1 MKFEIKCNTYKQL
14 LNGFLDRSFP
24 TSHKLFFLANPFAG
38 DDDPAQVEAISD
50 GKILGSVYAFPLEIV
65 HKSNRIFKVCAGS
78 TLFVNPDSRGMGI
91 GGMLTMQRLQL
102 TKDRIAIASGLS
114 NMSLPIFQKKGFNVF
129 FLNRYIFLQDSR
141 PVVEI
146 FTNNSFLVKLGT
158 RLTNMFLS
166 AWRSFLNYQ
175 TNKYL
180 KGFEVIEVSEASKEI
195 EDIIRQDLS
204 SFRENHTIEW
214 FNWVLKG
221 GFVDDARC
229 KQHLFVVK
237 DANTKKSIAFFMTKE
252 RFHKQASH
260 RGFKNVILGSVI
272 EWGVSVNSRLSEKQI
287 LLKALLSFGQH
298 VDAVEIC
305 IANDCT
311 EKFLRRKLLMRVGE
325 SNFAI
330 KAADDS
336 PIQSYPE
343 YCNKE
348 KWRIRPAASDNSFD

>member
-14 LNGFLDRSFP
+14 LNGFLDRTFP
-24 TSHKLFFLANPFAG
+24 KSHKLFFLANPFAG
-38 DDDPAQVEAISD
+38 DDDPAQIEAISD
-50 GKILGSVYAFPLEIV
+50 GEILGSVYAFPLEIV

-78 TLFVNPDSRGMGI
+78 TLFVKPDCRGMGI
-91 GGMLTMQRLQL
+91 GGRLTMQRLQL
-102 TKDRIAIASGLS
+102 TKDKIAIASGLS
-114 NMSLPIFQKKGFNVF
+114 NMSLPIFQKKGFSVF

-146 FTNNSFLVKLGT
+146 FVNYSFLVKLGT
-158 RLTNMFLS
+158 RLTNLFLL

-180 KGFEVIEVSEASKEI
+180 KGFDVIEVSEATKDI
-195 EDIIRQDLS
+195 EDIIRQDQSL
-204 SFRENHTIEW
+204 FRENHTIEW

-221 GFVDDARC
+221 GFVDDTHS
-229 KQHLFVVK
+229 KQHLFIVK
-237 DANTKKSIAFFMTKE
+237 DANTNVTIAFFMTKE

-272 EWGVSVNSRLSEKQI
+272 EWGVRMDSRLSENHI
-287 LLKALLSFGQH
+287 LLKALLSFGPH
-298 VDAVEIC
+298 VDAIEIC
-305 IANDCT
+305 TANDCT
-311 EKFLRRKLLMRVGE
+311 EKYLRRKLLLRVGE

-336 PIQSYPE
+336 PIQCYPE

-348 KWRIRPAASDNSFD
+348 NWRIRPAASDNSFD